1 MERFTRNEQLT
12 NAAVIIQSLNSD
24 ATKTVFPLIT
34 ARHSDPASVEKAPTG
49 LYCCSIIM
57 IPNVSI
63 GARGCALR
71 FQCFL

>member
-34 ARHSDPASVEKAPTG
+34 ARHSDPASVK
-49 LYCCSIIM
+49 
-57 IPNVSI
+57 
-63 GARGCALR
+63 RAL
-71 FQCFL
+71 QACIVAVL